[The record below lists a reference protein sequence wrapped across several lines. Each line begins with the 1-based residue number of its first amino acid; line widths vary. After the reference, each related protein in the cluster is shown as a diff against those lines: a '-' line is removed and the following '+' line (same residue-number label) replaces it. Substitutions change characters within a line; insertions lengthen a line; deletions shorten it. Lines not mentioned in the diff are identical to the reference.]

1 MKNVTKF
8 GVIAGLMITV
18 FGGCGVKYMEN
29 GFGGGCGHHTTSLNT
44 KIHQQ
49 NQGHSKIDQSQV
61 QNAFSV
67 ETAMSNAITQNQ
79 DVKNTQELTML
90 QKVKLVNKM
99 RKLAKNGLNSDKINL
114 SNQSSNIHFS
124 QKQSELKNVLNS
136 KKSGIDTSTEG
147 LVKLILLILLAILII
162 GLLHMLLGSWLVNLL
177 ILILLIYLI
186 LVYLI

>member
-1 MKNVTKF
+1 MKNLTKF

-18 FGGCGVKYMEN
+18 FSGCGVKYMEK
-29 GFGGGCGHHTTSLNT
+29 GFGGECGHHTASQNT
-44 KIHQQ
+44 TIHQQ
-49 NQGHSKIDQSQV
+49 NQGHSKIEQSQD
-61 QNAFSV
+61 QNLLPV
-67 ETAMSNAITQNQ
+67 ETAISTAITQNQ
-79 DVKNTQELTML
+79 DVKNTQELTLL

-99 RKLAKNGLNSDKINL
+99 RKLAKNGLNSDEIKL
-114 SNQSSNIHFS
+114 SNLSSNIQLS

-186 LVYLI
+186 LAYLI